1 MNNHEIK
8 YFIYY
13 KYTNII
19 YISIREGLTDVFG
32 IGYLLLIRQSIVD
45 GRVVNAALQP
55 LPVDL
60 DWTDDTRRRWG
71 TIWAMSGGITGVT
84 QVYC

>member
-19 YISIREGLTDVFG
+19 CISIREGLTDVFG
-32 IGYLLLIRQSIVD
+32 IGYLLLIRQNIVD